1 MYWWIQIKIQADLIL
16 PLQDGHICC
25 WSPILLNRVLN
36 CYKPSFLWISLL
48 IDATNIHGKSWP
60 NLLGFFLLQSDNQ
73 TLHAWHFHE
82 SNTGFAAIYY
92 HSTVRLVEDVSG
104 NLWAMLVATQSMST
118 RDMHETQTQCKTP
131 KMQP

>member
-1 MYWWIQIKIQADLIL
+1 MNKSANWCHEHTYIESLDQTFLDFF
-16 PLQDGHICC
+16 
-25 WSPILLNRVLN
+25 S
-36 CYKPSFLWISLL
+36 YKV
-48 IDATNIHGKSWP
+48 
-60 NLLGFFLLQSDNQ
+60 NQ
-73 TLHAWHFHE
+73 TLYAWHFHE